1 MLLPSLSEAVKKEDP
16 DVPPLCGE
24 LRVVVLEASL
34 LEAKKKLAASA
45 ARIVGMSYSC
55 AVEKCGRYERLTRPP
70 RTRVCVSTSQQADKP

>member
-24 LRVVVLEASL
+24 LRVVILEASL

-45 ARIVGMSYSC
+45 ARIVGMSFSC
-55 AVEKCGRYERLTRPP
+55 AIRQCCQFERLTRPP
-70 RTRVCVSTSQQADKP
+70 RT